1 MSYDLA
7 DYVDV
12 KTRIELF
19 YEKYPDGSIQFEFM
33 GLMGVN
39 SEYIWGIARAYRN
52 PEDPRPFT
60 GTCSELAQGK
70 TPFTRGSEL
79 ANLETS
85 AIGRAIGSAGL
96 GLGKSMA
103 SKQEVSAAQARQGDM
118 SPDYEPLPA
127 KPVNGQP
134 FPIPQMTKKQSDF
147 ILKLAQGQIH
157 LIEEWKASKSIKG
170 TLNIDQ
176 AKQLIDY
183 LKTMPMADPWALDIP
198 KGGHDE

>member
-39 SEYIWGIARAYRN
+39 SEHIWGIARAYRN

-85 AIGRAIGSAGL
+85 AIGRAIGSAGI
-96 GLGKSMA
+96 GLGQSMA
-103 SKQEVSAAQARQGDM
+103 SRQEVSAAQARQTDIA
-118 SPDYEPLPA
+118 PDYEPVKA
-127 KPVNGQP
+127 KPINGQP

-147 ILKLAQGQIH
+147 ILKLVNGKIH
-157 LIEEWKASKSIKG
+157 LIDEWKASKSIKG

-176 AKQLIDY
+176 AKQLIDH
-183 LKTMPMADPWALDIP
+183 LKTMPLDDPWALDIP
-198 KGGHDE
+198 RGGHDE

>member
-19 YEKYPDGSIQFEFM
+19 YAKFPEGSIQFEFM
-33 GLMGVN
+33 GLMGIN

-52 PEDPRPFT
+52 PEDPRPFI
-60 GTCSELAQGK
+60 GTCSEEMPGK

-85 AIGRAIGSAGL
+85 AIGRAIGSAGI

-103 SKQEVSAAQARQGDM
+103 SKQEVSAAQARQSDHT
-118 SPDYEPLPA
+118 PDYEPRAA

-147 ILKLAQGQIH
+147 ILKLANGQIH

-176 AKQLIDY
+176 AKQLIDH

-198 KGGHDE
+198 RGGHDE

>member
-85 AIGRAIGSAGL
+85 AIGRAIGAAGL

-103 SKQEVSAAQARQGDM
+103 SKQEVNAAQARQGDM
-118 SPDYEPLPA
+118 SEDYQPVKA
-127 KPVNGQP
+127 KPMNGQP
-134 FPIPQMTKKQSDF
+134 FPIPQMTTKQQDF
-147 ILKLAQGQIH
+147 ILKLAKGQIH

-176 AKQLIDY
+176 AKQLIDH
-183 LKTMPMADPWALDIP
+183 LKTMPMDDPWALDIP
-198 KGGHDE
+198 RGGHDE

>member
-19 YEKYPDGSIQFEFM
+19 YEKYPEGSIQFEFM

-39 SEYIWGIARAYRN
+39 SEHIWGIARAYRN

-85 AIGRAIGSAGL
+85 AIGRAIGSAGI
-96 GLGKSMA
+96 GLGQSMA
-103 SKQEVSAAQARQGDM
+103 SRQEVSAAQARQTDIA
-118 SPDYEPLPA
+118 PDYEPVRA
-127 KPVNGQP
+127 KPINGQP

-147 ILKLAQGQIH
+147 ILKLANGQIH

-176 AKQLIDY
+176 AKQLIDH
-183 LKTMPMADPWALDIP
+183 LKTMPMTDPWALDIP
-198 KGGHDE
+198 RGGHDE